1 MVCVAHLEML
11 EAWVGDSDVVDY
23 TDRSKKPSVGRAT
36 VAWITFERGIAGVLY
51 GISVPPF

>member
-1 MVCVAHLEML
+1 VVCVAHLEML